1 MWHVTSLLLMIALAS
16 EVLAGTPV
24 KSCKDAPPITE
35 SNAVTISGCDEA
47 PCKLEKKSSTDL
59 HFKFKVDKETET
71 VTNKVS
77 AKIGPMDM
85 PFIGVDGTDACSLI
99 FLGDGSPASCPLKE
113 GVEYVYRNSISVSEM
128 YPKQVTQL
136 VDNML
141 ARVKRGEVSTDK
153 GLSFLEV
160 KYHMLLS
167 YLINLTYV
175 VLRKCSGEKIEDDPA
190 IDRLVE
196 IRTVLEKMRPID
208 HKLKYLIDKLVM
220 TAIPG
225 STNSQDP
232 SNFRANPAN
241 IIRKL
246 VVELRTTGALANYAT
261 EAGLSVILLAMLVWS

>member
-1 MWHVTSLLLMIALAS
+1 MYKAFDRVKCEVLLKQKFKVIGVDWNDRRSIKHLYAGQRVTVLQSVMWYVTSLLLLIALAS

-167 YLINLTYV
+167 YLPNLTYV
-175 VLRKCSGEKIEDDPA
+175 VLRKCSGEKIEDDPS

-196 IRTVLEKMRPID
+196 IRTVLEKMQPID
-208 HKLKYLIDKLVM
+208 HKLKYLIDKLVK
-220 TAIPG
+220 TAI
-225 STNSQDP
+225 
-232 SNFRANPAN
+232 
-241 IIRKL
+241 
-246 VVELRTTGALANYAT
+246 TG
-261 EAGLSVILLAMLVWS
+261 